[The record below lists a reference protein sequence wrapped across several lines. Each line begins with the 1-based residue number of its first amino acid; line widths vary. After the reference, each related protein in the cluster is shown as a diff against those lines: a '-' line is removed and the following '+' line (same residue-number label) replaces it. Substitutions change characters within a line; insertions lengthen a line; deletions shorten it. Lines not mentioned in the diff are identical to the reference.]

1 MSKKIVVITG
11 SPRKD
16 GNTFRMAEAFVKA
29 AEEKGNPV
37 TRFDAAFLDVGGC
50 KSCGSCYQGGKP
62 CCFGDDFNKVA
73 PAIIDA
79 DVVVFAMPV
88 YWYSLPAKM
97 KAVLD
102 KFMAFRVGGKD
113 ISGKECA
120 LLSCCEEHAMSMF
133 DGVRITIERTAELL
147 GWKMIGEV
155 CIPEVLMP
163 GDIEKTDGCEKAA
176 ELGASIR

>member
-1 MSKKIVVITG
+1 MGKKIVVITG

-16 GNTFRMAEAFVKA
+16 GNTFRMAEAFIQA
-29 AEEKGNPV
+29 AEEKGNTV
-37 TRFDAAFLDVGGC
+37 ARFDAAFLEVGGC
-50 KSCGSCYQGGKP
+50 NSCGSCYQGGKP
-62 CCFGDDFNKVA
+62 CYIDDDFNKVA
-73 PAIIDA
+73 PAIVDA

-120 LLSCCEEHAMSMF
+120 LLSCCEEHTMSMF

-147 GWKMIGEV
+147 GWKMIGEICV
-155 CIPEVLMP
+155 PKVLMV
-163 GDIEKTDGCEKAA
+163 GDIEKTDGCERAA
-176 ELGASIR
+176 ELGEFIG

>member
-1 MSKKIVVITG
+1 
-11 SPRKD
+11 
-16 GNTFRMAEAFVKA
+16 
-29 AEEKGNPV
+29 
-37 TRFDAAFLDVGGC
+37 
-50 KSCGSCYQGGKP
+50 
-62 CCFGDDFNKVA
+62 
-73 PAIIDA
+73 
-79 DVVVFAMPV
+79 MPV

-155 CIPEVLMP
+155 CIPKVLMP